1 MDVITI
7 VTIIIGLITCFFGYK
22 LNKTIIAIFGLIIGY
37 NLGVTLLPNVIT
49 DQTTIY
55 IISVIIAIAIGLI
68 SYKLYLVGIFLLCA
82 LAAYILCDNLQLAQ
96 NIKTIVGLITG
107 IIAGILGV
115 KFTRPLVI
123 ISTSLAG
130 ATTFAENILN
140 LLNYQ
145 NNNLTII
152 ISIIVAIIGI
162 IYQFKQKD
170 TN

>member
-96 NIKTIVGLITG
+96 NIKNIVGLITG

>member
-1 MDVITI
+1 MGVITI

>member
-68 SYKLYLVGIFLLCA
+68 SYKLYLVGIFLLCV